1 MEQAAATTPATDA
14 GSSSLGHTPV
24 SRGRERAVSTASVGS
39 MGSAAGGPPRRTR
52 SSRETAEPLAHA
64 LDATLSHLMDEKIS
78 NFGRAFKNMETRLN
92 RQQSVLDSL
101 ERSIEEE
108 EAVARAEN
116 EAISAKIQD
125 IHGLIEQNV
134 SVDELQELQ
143 GRIQDMEKYVEE
155 EIELKIEQIG
165 KMHDSLA
172 AFTTLGVKVEQAKE
186 DAQRRTAEAREQTR
200 VVLEEEKA
208 RKQLEL
214 PGGQARER
222 LMSSPR
228 GGGRGAGARSPSGG
242 TAGELAELLLSLS
255 LGGYAAAFADAGHT
269 TRATLLA
276 MDRGALEAL
285 CLDVVDM
292 RKTECAQLTAALGA
306 G

>member
-1 MEQAAATTPATDA
+1 MEQAAAATTPATAA

-228 GGGRGAGARSPSGG
+228 GGGRGARSPSGG

-292 RKTECAQLTAALGA
+292 RKTECAQLTAALAA